1 MAGRKSAPSP
11 RVYAAFGI
19 ALLVGAAMFAIWW
32 FTSPGR
38 SRSATDSAPVEGRP
52 APEEQPPTPEA
63 RIEVALPRGG
73 SVTGSADDFELAAE
87 RLTGAPLVRV
97 SRATDAVEPWLAES
111 WTVSPDNLTYKVK
124 LRGGLVTADGQ
135 PFTADAAAAALA
147 PVQALGQPIGLRAAD
162 AVTLEVRF
170 PQPYAPGLRVFAVHP
185 IPGLGP
191 FIEQK
196 TSGTKRDAPASAE
209 TLRRGKR
216 VFARNPQYWRKA
228 GDGAPLPYLD
238 EIALAPGRP
247 GEDDFA
253 DMAVR
258 ADDIEELRKLEQAGT
273 LRLFDLGPGLDAGAL
288 WFRPNEDEARPWLTE
303 VKFRQAVSAAVDRR
317 EYCKQVYYG
326 ACDPIAGPVTPAN
339 LNWFNPDLPIGRGDR
354 DLARAMLTELGFRDR
369 DTDGVLDDAALR
381 PIRFTLAIRSDAPP
395 AARAAKFLA
404 DTLLSVGVRVEVTP
418 LSASA
423 LAARRQKG
431 NYDAIYDRIEMR
443 DTDPAMNLDFWLSSG
458 AAHPWNPPR
467 TRPPADWERQ
477 IDQLM
482 QKHTASFDRIE
493 RLQSFVDV
501 QKLYAQYLP
510 AIFFGAPYVRI
521 VTSMRTL
528 NATPVI
534 LRPHLLWNAD
544 SLAALK

>member
-1 MAGRKSAPSP
+1 
-11 RVYAAFGI
+11 VYAAFAI
-19 ALLVGAAMFAIWW
+19 ALIVGATVFAIWW
-32 FTSPGR
+32 LTAPGR
-38 SRSATDSAPVEGRP
+38 GAGAGDSASGQPQP
-52 APEEQPPTPEA
+52 AQQPPTPEA
-63 RIEVALPRGG
+63 RIEVSLPRGG
-73 SVTGSADDFELAAE
+73 SVTGSVDDVALAVE

-97 SRATDAVEPWLAES
+97 SRATDAVEPWVAES
-111 WTVSPDNLTYKVK
+111 WEASPDNLIYKVK
-124 LRGGLVTADGQ
+124 LRGGLMTADGAPFAAEAVAVALGSVHAFGQ
-135 PFTADAAAAALA
+135 PVSVRALDAA
-147 PVQALGQPIGLRAAD
+147 
-162 AVTLEVRF
+162 TLEVRF
-170 PQPYAPGLRVFAVHP
+170 PQPFAPGLRAFAAHP

-196 TSGTKRDAPASAE
+196 KAGAGREKT
-209 TLRRGKR
+209 R
-216 VFARNPQYWRKA
+216 VFVRNPHYWRKA
-228 GDGAPLPYLD
+228 GDGSPLPYLD
-238 EIALAPGRP
+238 EITLAPGGP
-247 GEDDFA
+247 GQHDFA

-258 ADDIEELRKLEQAGT
+258 ADDMEELRKLEQAGK

-288 WFRPNEDEARPWLTE
+288 WFRPAEDEARPWLTD

-317 EYCKQVYYG
+317 EYCKQVYFG

-339 LNWFNPDLPIGRGDR
+339 LNWFNPDLPIGRGDT

-369 DTDGVLDDAALR
+369 DSDGVLDDAALR
-381 PIRFTLAIRSDAPP
+381 PVKFSLAIRSDAPA

-404 DTLLSVGVRVEVTP
+404 DTLLAVGVRVDVTP

-458 AAHPWNPPR
+458 AAHPWNPAR

-482 QKHTASFDRIE
+482 QKHAASFDRIE
-493 RLQSFVDV
+493 RLQTFVDV

-510 AIFFGAPYVRI
+510 TISFGAPYTRI
-521 VTSMRTL
+521 VTSMRAL

-534 LRPHLLWNAD
+534 VRPHLLWNAD

>member
-1 MAGRKSAPSP
+1 M
-11 RVYAAFGI
+11 YAAFGI
-19 ALLVGAAMFAIWW
+19 ALGVGLVVFAIWW

-38 SRSATDSAPVEGRP
+38 SRAADSMEAEGGASASAEGFGGTGR
-52 APEEQPPTPEA
+52 EQPPSPEA
-63 RIEVALPRGG
+63 RIEVSLPRGG
-73 SVTGSADDFELAAE
+73 SVAGSADDVALAAE

-111 WTVSPDNLTYKVK
+111 WTASPDNLTYKVK
-124 LRGGLVTADGQ
+124 LRSGLVTADGL
-135 PFTADAAAAALA
+135 PFTADAVAAALGS
-147 PVQALGQPIGLRAAD
+147 VQVSGQPVVVQPLDGT
-162 AVTLEVRF
+162 TLEVRF
-170 PQPYAPGLRVFAVHP
+170 PQPFAPGLRVFAARLV
-185 IPGLGP
+185 PGLGP
-191 FIEQK
+191 FVEAIKTGAGGQK
-196 TSGTKRDAPASAE
+196 ART
-209 TLRRGKR
+209 
-216 VFARNPQYWRKA
+216 FARNPNYWRKA
-228 GDGAPLPYLD
+228 ADGAPLPYLD
-238 EIALAPGRP
+238 EIGLVPGRP
-247 GEDDFA
+247 GEHDFA
-253 DMAVR
+253 DTAVR
-258 ADDIEELRKLEQAGT
+258 AEDIEPLRKLEQEGK
-273 LRLFDLGPGLDAGAL
+273 LRLFDLGPGLHAGAL
-288 WFRPNEDEARPWLTE
+288 WFGQREDEARPWLTD
-303 VKFRQAVSAAVDRR
+303 VTFRRAVSAAVDRR

-339 LNWFNPDLPIGRGDR
+339 LNWFNPDLPIGRGDA
-354 DLARAMLTELGFRDR
+354 DLARGMLTELGFRDR
-369 DTDGVLDDAALR
+369 DADGVLDDAALR
-381 PIRFTLAIRSDAPP
+381 PVKFSLAIRNDVPS
-395 AARAAKFLA
+395 AARAAKFLT

-458 AAHPWNPPR
+458 AAHPWNPAR

-493 RLQSFVDV
+493 RLQAFVDV
-501 QKLYAQYLP
+501 QKLYVQHLP